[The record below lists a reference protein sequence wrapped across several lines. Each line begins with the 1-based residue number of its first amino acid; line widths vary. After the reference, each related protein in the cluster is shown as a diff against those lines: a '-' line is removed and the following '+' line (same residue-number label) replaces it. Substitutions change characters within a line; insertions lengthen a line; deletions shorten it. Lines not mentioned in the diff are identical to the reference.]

1 MGDARI
7 TALAALG
14 ISARRLSSGPAAL
27 GESPL
32 WDPASG
38 VLWWI
43 DGVAGALHGI
53 RPGGEGPAIPSRA
66 IGGHLGCIALATGDR
81 LLVARDHEVVLHD
94 LATGDS
100 APFLTLQN
108 ADPAMRLNDG
118 KLDRQGRFL
127 CAGMGRGGQPLGA
140 LHQID
145 GTGQHRVLAEGLR
158 IGNGLCFSPAGDVL
172 YVTDTPARVILAADY
187 DPATGRAG
195 QPRRH
200 IETAGME
207 TGVDGATV
215 DAAGNLW
222 ATLVT
227 IGEIGCFAPDGRL
240 LQRMP
245 APVDLPSSLA
255 FGGPRMGTL
264 FVTSIRDSGTGRAVS
279 RHPLG
284 GHLFALDG
292 TGARGLPEAR
302 FTPAPH
308 GQRTI
313 P

>member
-1 MGDARI
+1 MSDAR
-7 TALAALG
+7 LATLG
-14 ISARRLSSGPAAL
+14 LAARRLSSAPAAL

-38 VLWWI
+38 TLWWI
-43 DGVAGALHGI
+43 DGVAGVLHGL
-53 RPGGEGPAIPSRA
+53 RPEGGGTAIPPQTL
-66 IGGHLGCIALATGDR
+66 GGHLGCIALATDNR
-81 LLVARDHEVVLHD
+81 LLVARDHAVALHD
-94 LATGDS
+94 PATGTTQ
-100 APFLTLQN
+100 PFLTLPG

-140 LHQID
+140 LHQIE
-145 GTGQHRVLAEGLR
+145 GSGRHRVLAEGIR
-158 IGNGLCFSPAGDVL
+158 IGNGVCFSPAGDVL
-172 YVTDTPARVILAADY
+172 YFTDTPARVVHAADY
-187 DPATGRAG
+187 DPASGRAG
-195 QPRRH
+195 VPRRH
-200 IETAGME
+200 ID
-207 TGVDGATV
+207 TGGLQTGIDGATV

-222 ATLVT
+222 AALIT

-240 LQRMP
+240 LQRLP

-255 FGGPRMGTL
+255 FGGAAMATL

-279 RHPLG
+279 RHPEG

-292 TGARGLPEAR
+292 IGATGLPEAR
-302 FTPAPH
+302 FTPGPQF
-308 GQRTI
+308 QRTA